1 MYMIT
6 QTINLSLPVEL
17 LMLADKRAKKEFT
30 NRSELLRIALL
41 RYLRD
46 LDEWEDLFS
55 YGKKLGKK
63 MGIKSEAD
71 VDKIVYDFR
80 HKR

>member
-1 MYMIT
+1 
-6 QTINLSLPVEL
+6 
-17 LMLADKRAKKEFT
+17 MLADKRAKKEFT

>member
-1 MYMIT
+1 MYMNT
-6 QTINLSLPVEL
+6 QTINIVLPREL
-17 LMLADKRAKKEFT
+17 LMLADKRAKKEFS

-46 LDEWEDLFS
+46 LDEWEDIFS
-55 YGKKLGKK
+55 YGKKIGKNA
-63 MGIKSEAD
+63 GIKSEAE

-80 HKR
+80 HSR

>member
-1 MYMIT
+1 MIT